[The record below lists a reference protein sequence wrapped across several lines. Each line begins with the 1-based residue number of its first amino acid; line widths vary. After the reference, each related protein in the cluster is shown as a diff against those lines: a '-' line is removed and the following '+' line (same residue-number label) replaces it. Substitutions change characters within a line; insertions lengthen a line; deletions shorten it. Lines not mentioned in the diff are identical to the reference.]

1 MSQLLQE
8 VGFDISTPLLYGD
21 NIRSLFW
28 ATNEVQEKCSKHIDI
43 WYHYIR
49 DLIEKKQVNLD
60 WIDRSMNP
68 ADILTKNLK
77 KVKFHLFCPMLGLV
91 EQ

>member
-1 MSQLLQE
+1 
-8 VGFDISTPLLYGD
+8 
-21 NIRSLFW
+21 
-28 ATNEVQEKCSKHIDI
+28 
-43 WYHYIR
+43 
-49 DLIEKKQVNLD
+49 LIEKKQVDLD
-60 WIDRSMNP
+60 WIDGSTNP